1 MLPGLVC
8 YSYYFDFLHIY
19 YYYEENKH
27 TTTLFP
33 LGKGGHFMTH
43 ILLAIGLIIG
53 SVVLG
58 IIYTLLNDED
68 MTIEKMTE
76 NILGL
81 PRVLSEVKNN
91 ITKLGKGA

>member
-1 MLPGLVC
+1 
-8 YSYYFDFLHIY
+8 
-19 YYYEENKH
+19 
-27 TTTLFP
+27 
-33 LGKGGHFMTH
+33 MTH

-53 SVVLG
+53 SIVLG

-91 ITKLGKGA
+91 ITKLVKGA

>member
-1 MLPGLVC
+1 
-8 YSYYFDFLHIY
+8 
-19 YYYEENKH
+19 
-27 TTTLFP
+27 
-33 LGKGGHFMTH
+33 MTH

-58 IIYTLLNDED
+58 MFYVLTNDEE
-68 MTIEKMTE
+68 MTIEKMTK

-91 ITKLGKGA
+91 ITKLVKGV